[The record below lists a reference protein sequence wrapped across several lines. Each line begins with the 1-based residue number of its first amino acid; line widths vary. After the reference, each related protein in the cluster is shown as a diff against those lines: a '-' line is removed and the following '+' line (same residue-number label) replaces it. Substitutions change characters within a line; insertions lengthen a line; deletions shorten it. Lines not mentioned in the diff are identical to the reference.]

1 LEATLV
7 QLLLRRLDA
16 RDVSFLV
23 DDTPLLAVLE
33 QQLAIAGAR
42 IDAGGAVAQR
52 LWRLLATL
60 VLHLGAEGAG
70 LEPHTVARVLACV
83 RGVLGCA
90 LGQVR
95 ANTERERE
103 RERDRDRERGGGRER
118 ETERQRQT
126 ERRETEREREREGE
140 REGERG
146 GEREQRDRETETER
160 QTERERDRDRDRERD
175 RETERG
181 GEREQR
187 EMARV
192 DR

>member
-140 REGERG
+140 RENRETERQ
-146 GEREQRDRETETER
+146 RQRDRQRERETETE
-160 QTERERDRDRDRERD
+160 TE
-175 RETERG
+175 RETER
-181 GEREQR
+181 QR
-187 EMARV
+187 EGGRENRERWPV
-192 DR
+192 LIDR